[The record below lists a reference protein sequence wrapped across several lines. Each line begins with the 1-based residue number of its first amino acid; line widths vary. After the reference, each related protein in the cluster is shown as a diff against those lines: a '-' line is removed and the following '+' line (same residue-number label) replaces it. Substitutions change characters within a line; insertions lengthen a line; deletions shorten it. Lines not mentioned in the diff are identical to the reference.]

1 MNIIRNL
8 RLAFLLASTFLF
20 FSSHGQQLTIIGKPF
35 SAAYDF
41 AGIVAQTLKLNA
53 PDSAHTTSNSE
64 KMQVI
69 LKAPGNE
76 AKWIIIDFNRHFARK
91 TDTIETVSI
100 TGSIPDIIALY
111 AALYDDSV
119 KKVEPS
125 AVYTAVD
132 KEGEIRRIR
141 TDLRSTYDGEMGTF
155 GRIHI
160 LKSSRT
166 K

>member
-8 RLAFLLASTFLF
+8 RLVFVLASTFLF
-20 FSSHGQQLTIIGKPF
+20 FSSHGQQLKIIGKPF

-41 AGIVAQTLKLNA
+41 AGLVAQTLKLNA
-53 PDSAHTTSNSE
+53 PDSANTKSNSQ

-76 AKWIIIDFNRHFARK
+76 AKWIIIDFNRQFARK

-100 TGSIPDIIALY
+100 TGNIPDIVALY

-119 KKVEPS
+119 KKMKPE

-141 TDLRSTYDGEMGTF
+141 TDLHSTYDGEQGIF

-160 LKSSRT
+160 LKSTRT